1 LEGDHVFALPYA
13 SRLSTFQAPGWGMP
27 AVFPPCRWGNATPR
41 ELVPLSRR
49 SASRI
54 FIMQPGCTPP
64 PAVTQDGDL
73 QFDDGGKQTGPRPL
87 PLPQPQGFSSPG
99 LGRGV
104 CRVGV
109 GPCVGGG
116 PLLPLVIGGKGG
128 CCPWHWQLP
137 RAWLSAPASA
147 TAAGRGSSTDE
158 IARAAHGPTS
168 NSTAFCPSL
177 PHEFGHGRGPLGSSI
192 RPEVSAAA
200 VRPPGAEVVVV
211 AAAGAG
217 DGAPFVGLLLLR
229 RPSPIEWGCSYL
241 RRWNRS
247 SVCNGTLNASVF
259 VHCGC
264 RGLNMYVILAR
275 SRVFSSFSSTKTR
288 LLVV

>member
-1 LEGDHVFALPYA
+1 
-13 SRLSTFQAPGWGMP
+13 
-27 AVFPPCRWGNATPR
+27 
-41 ELVPLSRR
+41 
-49 SASRI
+49 
-54 FIMQPGCTPP
+54 MQPGCTPP

-73 QFDDGGKQTGPRPL
+73 QFDGGGKQTGPRPL
-87 PLPQPQGFSSPG
+87 PLPQPQGFSSPR

-116 PLLPLVIGGKGG
+116 PLLPSVMGG
-128 CCPWHWQLP
+128 
-137 RAWLSAPASA
+137 RAVVVRGAGSCRVPGSRTRVASEPLSASASA
-147 TAAGRGSSTDE
+147 TTAGRGSSADE

-177 PHEFGHGRGPLGSSI
+177 PHEFGHGRGPPGSSI
-192 RPEVSAAA
+192 RPEVITAA

-217 DGAPFVGLLLLR
+217 DGAPFVGLPLLR
-229 RPSPIEWGCSYL
+229 RPPIEWGCSYL
-241 RRWNRS
+241 WRWNRS
-247 SVCNGTLNASVF
+247 FVCNGTLNASVF

-264 RGLNMYVILAR
+264 RGLNMYVISAR
-275 SRVFSSFSSTKTR
+275 SRVFSLFWSTKTR